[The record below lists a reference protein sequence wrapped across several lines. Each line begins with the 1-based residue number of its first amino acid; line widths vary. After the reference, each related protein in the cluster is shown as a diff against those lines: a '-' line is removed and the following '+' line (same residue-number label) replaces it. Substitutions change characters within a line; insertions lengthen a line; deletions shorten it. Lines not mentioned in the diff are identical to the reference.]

1 MSFNSQ
7 PPKGGCQALRGV
19 LNDLRGFNSQPP
31 KGGCNGCNLRNSL
44 NKVFQLTAAQRRLL
58 STSKSA
64 KNQLITN
71 ILSLTYSDVREFGK
85 YSARFCAIQP
95 YK

>member
-1 MSFNSQ
+1 M
-7 PPKGGCQALRGV
+7 
-19 LNDLRGFNSQPP
+19 
-31 KGGCNGCNLRNSL
+31 
-44 NKVFQLTAAQRRLL
+44 FQLTAARRRLHWNDKFSTIVITFQLTAARRRLL

>member
-1 MSFNSQ
+1 MMCEIVRVSTHSHPRRLPARPFV
-7 PPKGGCQALRGV
+7 GGTDAGV
-19 LNDLRGFNSQPP
+19 STHSHP
-31 KGGCNGCNLRNSL
+31 
-44 NKVFQLTAAQRRLL
+44 RRLL